1 MRVAFCIPYYAEGG
15 VETTTYRL
23 AECFRERGHAVDLL
37 TFQHDSPYLG
47 PDSPFDVID
56 LEAARTLTSLPA
68 LVRYLRRERPDLF
81 VSVHYFTNVVSVL
94 AKTLARVDTHLVLT
108 ERVLVS
114 HVLTDEGPLKS
125 RLLHALMT
133 ATYPL
138 ADSRVTVSKDA
149 AGDLAALTRLDV
161 DDVTAIYNPTLVE
174 EVFEGAEEPLDH
186 PWFGDD
192 ADEPVILGVGR
203 LSDQKD
209 FATLLRAFA
218 RLDVDANLVILGEGE
233 NRADLETLAD
243 ELGVADR
250 VELPGYV
257 DNPYQYMARADV
269 FVLSSRFEGMPNV
282 LVEAAALGTP
292 VVATDCPS
300 GPRELLGPD
309 DAGEIVPVGD
319 PDAMADAIEYQL
331 EHPEEARE
339 RIDRLQPTLEQF
351 RPEVACERY
360 LALLDS

>member
-15 VETTTYRL
+15 VETTTHRL
-23 AECFRERGHAVDLL
+23 ATCFRERGHAVDLL

-47 PDSPFDVID
+47 PDSPFDVVD
-56 LEAARTLTSLPA
+56 LEAGRTLTSLPA
-68 LVRYLRRERPDLF
+68 VVRYLRRERPDMLI
-81 VSVHYFTNVVSVL
+81 SVHYFTNVVSVL
-94 AKTLARVDTHLVLT
+94 ATRLARVDTHLVLT

-114 HVLTDEGPLKS
+114 HVLADEGPVKS
-125 RLLHALMT
+125 RLLHALMRL
-133 ATYPL
+133 TYPL

-149 AGDLAALTRLDV
+149 AGDLAALARLDFE
-161 DDVTAIYNPTLVE
+161 DVTPIYNPTLVP

-186 PWFGDD
+186 PWFDED
-192 ADEPVILGVGR
+192 ADAPVVLGVGR

-209 FATLLRAFA
+209 FTTLLRAFA
-218 RLDVDANLVILGEGE
+218 RLDADANLIILGEGE
-233 NRADLETLAD
+233 NRGELESLVD
-243 ELGVADR
+243 ELGVSDR

-257 DNPYQYMARADV
+257 DNPYRYMARADL

-300 GPRELLGPD
+300 GPRELLGPE

-319 PDAMADAIEYQL
+319 DEAMAEAIAYQL
-331 EHPEEARE
+331 DHLEEARE

-360 LALLDS
+360 LSLLDP